1 MGKIVDDKNENNK
14 PRLSNTRQLKVY
26 LAQRYQPKIAEIIT
40 ELLTPYLPTLLNNAT
55 FVMPLGADE
64 YAKAIAKFANDSDE
78 GL

>member
-1 MGKIVDDKNENNK
+1 MGKIVDDRSENNK

-40 ELLTPYLPTLLNNAT
+40 ELLTPYFTSLGNNAS
-55 FVMPLGADE
+55 FVPPLHAEE
-64 YAKAIAKFANDSDE
+64 YVKAIAKFANDSDE